1 MNFII
6 DNSRVMQP
14 ARIMHKICRRIQ
26 ETNQLV
32 SNDLYYIDDL
42 LWLCRDDIDLVAFLS
57 TKAYYVNPFG
67 YANVSKENMS
77 AELLSRI

>member
-1 MNFII
+1 MNFVI
-6 DNSRVMQP
+6 DNARVMQP
-14 ARIMHKICRRIQ
+14 ATIMH
-26 ETNQLV
+26 
-32 SNDLYYIDDL
+32 YIDDL
-42 LWLCRDDIDLVAFLS
+42 LLLCRDDIDLVAFLS